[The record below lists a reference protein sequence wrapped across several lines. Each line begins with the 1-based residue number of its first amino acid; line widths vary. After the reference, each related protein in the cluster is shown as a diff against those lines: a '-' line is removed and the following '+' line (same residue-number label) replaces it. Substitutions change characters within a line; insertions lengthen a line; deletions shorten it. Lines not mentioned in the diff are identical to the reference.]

1 MAFVKRNTIVLF
13 IVVFLLAVFG
23 WAGWANWMYHH
34 QQAERR
40 AALAQKESETAPYAN
55 APDTGDIAGIPS
67 PLVDK
72 PAPAFTL
79 QTVDGRKVSLADY
92 KGKALL
98 LNFWA
103 TWCGPCR
110 EELPMLT
117 RLSKD
122 YAPRHVRFI
131 AASADENKDRAKV
144 ARFVHDHDLGMDV
157 WVGANLDML
166 DSAKLGNELPATLI
180 LDADGN
186 IITRIKGEA
195 REKDV
200 RDALDWIL
208 GGEKG
213 AAPPAVV
220 THY

>member
-1 MAFVKRNTIVLF
+1 MKRTLALF
-13 IVVFLLAVFG
+13 
-23 WAGWANWMYHH
+23 
-34 QQAERR
+34 
-40 AALAQKESETAPYAN
+40 AALLFGVLAPMAQAKRAPN
-55 APDTGDIAGIPS
+55 FEFKD
-67 PLVDK
+67 L
-72 PAPAFTL
+72 
-79 QTVDGRKVSLADY
+79 DGHTHHLADLR
-92 KGKALL
+92 GSVVV

-122 YAPRHVRFI
+122 YAPQHVRFI
-131 AASADENKDRAKV
+131 AASADEKKDRAKV
-144 ARFVHDHDLGMDV
+144 SQFIQSHTVGMDV
-157 WVGANLDML
+157 WVGADLVML

-186 IITRIKGEA
+186 IITRLKGQA

-200 RDALDWIL
+200 REALDWIL

-213 AAPPAVV
+213 PAPPAVV

>member
-1 MAFVKRNTIVLF
+1 MKHTGI
-13 IVVFLLAVFG
+13 LLAALLFG
-23 WAGWANWMYHH
+23 I
-34 QQAERR
+34 
-40 AALAQKESETAPYAN
+40 L
-55 APDTGDIAGIPS
+55 
-67 PLVDK
+67 
-72 PAPAFTL
+72 APAAQAKRAPNFEL
-79 QTVDGRKVSLADY
+79 KDLDGRTHHLADLH
-92 KGKALL
+92 GSVVV

-122 YAPRHVRFI
+122 YAPQHVRFI
-131 AASADENKDRAKV
+131 AASADEKKDRAKV
-144 ARFVHDHDLGMDV
+144 VQFISDHNLGMEV
-157 WVGANLDML
+157 WVGANIDML

-186 IITRIKGEA
+186 IISRIKGEA
-195 REKDV
+195 REQDV
-200 RDALDWIL
+200 RVALDWIL

-213 AAPPAVV
+213 PSPPAVV

>member
-1 MAFVKRNTIVLF
+1 MKRTSILLSVLLF
-13 IVVFLLAVFG
+13 GVLAPLAQAKRAPNFELKDLDGHTHHLAELHGSIVV
-23 WAGWANWMYHH
+23 
-34 QQAERR
+34 
-40 AALAQKESETAPYAN
+40 
-55 APDTGDIAGIPS
+55 
-67 PLVDK
+67 
-72 PAPAFTL
+72 
-79 QTVDGRKVSLADY
+79 
-92 KGKALL
+92 

-117 RLSKD
+117 HLSKV
-122 YAPRHVRFI
+122 YAPEHVRFI
-131 AASADENKDRAKV
+131 AASADESKDREKV
-144 ARFVHDHDLGMDV
+144 SQFVSAHNVGMDV
-157 WVGANLDML
+157 WVGADLDML

-213 AAPPAVV
+213 PAPPAVV